1 MDIKNEVLYRVYT
14 LLFVV
19 LMPAAGFLVYS
30 TFKIAIQEG
39 EEWRE
44 MGKRNYVDNRDIP
57 ADRGNIFAQDGSLLA
72 TSVPYFDLRFDP
84 FASSEED
91 YYENLDTLAYC
102 LATYVDNSYTV
113 GGFRQYLIQ
122 LRDTTNNKRPNRN
135 VPLKKSVSFREKQF
149 IESFPLFNLGQFRGG
164 LIVKKLS
171 ERKRPFGLLARR
183 TIGYVRT
190 GLQPVGLEGR
200 FDSILGGQV
209 GLQTMIKVDAKSD
222 LWLPL
227 QNLMDVEPR
236 SGDDIVTT
244 IDVNLQDIT
253 EEALLSGMRRHQPD
267 WGTAIVMDVE
277 TGAIRAIANLG
288 RDEAGEGYYEMYNYA
303 IAMAIEP
310 GSTFKLAT
318 IMALLEDGHVKL
330 TDSVDIERGK
340 TVFYDTEMEDASSYS
355 FKLDSTT
362 VQRAFEISSNV
373 GMAKMVERFYNLPD
387 DGDPNKGAYQF
398 MKRLRDFNLDLPTDI
413 ELEGEANPYL
423 KTAYSEEDQWSLV
436 TLPWMATG
444 YEVRLTPLQMLTFY
458 NAVANKGRL
467 MKPHLLSRVE
477 RNGQTI
483 DLVRPTVVKEQ
494 IASKSTIEQARI
506 LLEGVVE
513 RGTAYKLRTNQ
524 YRFAGKTGTAQVNYT
539 RGTKGTRVGGYQA
552 SFAGY
557 FPADDPKYSCIVV
570 VYKPRQG
577 GIYGGDVAGPIFREI
592 ADKCFNSMIE
602 LHDPLNQGPRP
613 VLYENNLPGF
623 ELGQEDD
630 IRLVLDYL
638 NIPYYG
644 DPESEMVV
652 VSSSTD
658 SLFLQN
664 RILSESKV
672 PSVVGMGLRDAVF
685 VLENR
690 GLKVITE
697 GAGRVVRQS
706 IRPGTTA
713 REQTIKLILG

>member
-1 MDIKNEVLYRVYT
+1 MDIKNEVLYRVYF
-14 LLFVV
+14 LLFG
-19 LMPAAGFLVYS
+19 LLLPAAGFLLYS
-30 TFKIAIQEG
+30 TFNIAILEG
-39 EEWRE
+39 PKWRS
-44 MGKRNYVDNRDIP
+44 MGEKNYVKARAVP
-57 ADRGNIFAQDGSLLA
+57 AERGNVYAKDGSLLA
-72 TSVPYFDLRFDP
+72 TSVPYFDLYFDP

-91 YYENLDTLAYC
+91 YYRNLDTLAYC

-113 GGFRQYLIQ
+113 GGFREYLLQ
-122 LRDTTNNKRPNRN
+122 LRDTSNNRRMNRN
-135 VPLKKSVSFREKQF
+135 VPLKKSVSFSEKAR
-149 IESFPLFNLGQFRGG
+149 IEAFPLFNLGQFRGG
-164 LIVKKLS
+164 LIAKKLS

-183 TIGYVRT
+183 TIGYVRD
-190 GLQPVGLEGR
+190 GKQPVGLEGR
-200 FDSILGGQV
+200 YDSILGGQP
-209 GLQTMIKVDAKSD
+209 GTQMMIKVDPQSD

-227 QNLMDVEPR
+227 NNLTEVEPR

-244 IDVNLQDIT
+244 LDVNLQDIA
-253 EEALLSGMRRHQPD
+253 EEALLRGMRKHQPD

-277 TGAIRAIANLG
+277 TGAIRAMANLG
-288 RDEAGEGYYEMYNYA
+288 RDDAGEGYYEMYNYA
-303 IAMAIEP
+303 IAMATEP

-330 TDSVDIERGK
+330 KDSVDIEKGK
-340 TVFYDTEMEDASSYS
+340 TIFYDTEMEDASSYS

-373 GMAKMVERFYNLPD
+373 GMAKLVDRYYNLPD
-387 DGDPNKGAYQF
+387 GGDKNKGAYQYLQ
-398 MKRLRDFNLDLPTDI
+398 RLRDFNLDLPTNI

-423 KTAYSEEDQWSLV
+423 KNAYSEEDQWSLV

-444 YEVRLTPLQMLTFY
+444 YEVRLTPLQTLTFY
-458 NAVANKGRL
+458 NAVANNGRM
-467 MKPHLLSRVE
+467 MKPYLLSRVE
-477 RNGQTI
+477 RNGEALDI
-483 DLVRPTVVKEQ
+483 IRPTVVKSA
-494 IASKSTIEQARI
+494 IASTSTIEKARI

-539 RGTKGTRVGGYQA
+539 RGSRGTRVGGYQA

-557 FPADDPKYSCIVV
+557 FPADKPKYSCIVV
-570 VYKPRQG
+570 VYKPREG

-613 VLYENNLPGF
+613 VLYEKNLPGF
-623 ELGQEDD
+623 ELGDEQD

-638 NIPYYG
+638 DIPYYG

-652 VSSSTD
+652 MSASND
-658 SLFLQN
+658 SLFIQN
-664 RILSESKV
+664 RTLSESKI

-690 GLKVITE
+690 GLKVVTE

-706 IRPGTTA
+706 IRPGTTV
-713 REQTIKLILG
+713 RSQTIKLTLG